1 MTTSNGLVAIS
12 VLGMEIGI
20 IDLIVVLYILIMA
33 LIGIKRG
40 FVKMLFKLCGTLAI
54 IIGAVLLARPFG
66 EALVSPIGHFIEN
79 PITEWMAGLTTESG
93 IQIFTQSFNWGDP
106 AVQNELL
113 PMALSAMGLP
123 SFLSGIIVDL
133 GIFSSMLEG
142 VGEVALIDV
151 LPAGITA
158 IAMTVIAFV
167 ILLIVLAIL
176 VYVIKRLLTN
186 LTEFSLF
193 GGINK
198 ILGFIFGL
206 VQAYLVVSVIL
217 AVVSYI
223 PAPGILE
230 TIQAQIEASYVVK
243 LLAENN
249 WIGNWLITTILP

>member
-1 MTTSNGLVAIS
+1 MTISNGLIAIS

-20 IDLIVVLYILIMA
+20 IDLIVVLYLLIMA

-40 FVKMLFKLCGTLAI
+40 FVKMLFKLFGTLAI
-54 IIGAVLLARPFG
+54 IIGAVLLAPIVG
-66 EALVSPIGHFIEN
+66 QALIEPIGHFVQA
-79 PITEWMAGLTTESG
+79 PIAEWMSGLTTESG
-93 IQIFTQSFNWGDP
+93 IEIFTQTFNWGDP
-106 AVQNELL
+106 AVQSELL

-123 SFLSGIIVDL
+123 NFLSGIIVDL
-133 GIFSSMLEG
+133 GIFTSMLEG
-142 VGEVALIDV
+142 AGNVALIDV

-167 ILLIVLAIL
+167 ILLIALA
-176 VYVIKRLLTN
+176 VVVFFIKRLLTN

-198 ILGFIFGL
+198 ILGCVFGL
-206 VQAYLVVSVIL
+206 VQGYLVVSVLL

-230 TIQAQIEASYVVK
+230 TIQTQIDTSYVVK

-249 WIGNWLITTILP
+249 WIGNWLITTVLP